1 MGLKFLN
8 PKFNILCTIANTFF
22 YKIPTLWSSEVNKAI
37 LEQVIVAEWDY
48 YMLQFLMKQNL
59 SSVWKHLYLVY
70 HLHHLFE
77 IIYES
82 IFYNL
87 KITLNYWF
95 ISKTINTRG
104 NFIRKRP
111 LGPWYPRNLT

>member
-1 MGLKFLN
+1 MGLLYASISYETKPMYTKLVPSF
-8 PKFNILCTIANTFF
+8 TSA
-22 YKIPTLWSSEVNKAI
+22 
-37 LEQVIVAEWDY
+37 
-48 YMLQFLMKQNL
+48 
-59 SSVWKHLYLVY
+59 WKHLYLVY
-70 HLHHLFE
+70 HLYHLFE